1 MNFTVSKSKLY
12 EALVNVSHAISS
24 SNPVP
29 ALKGVKLVVS
39 KENGLTL
46 TGSDNDITIM
56 INLSN
61 EKDKDLRLNVISD
74 GGVVID
80 SKYILD
86 IVHKIDSDTVNV
98 EIIDGA
104 LTMFKGE
111 NAQYRINGIR
121 LEEYPTIDLSRP
133 STVIRCDCRTLTEAI
148 EQTVFAASDKD
159 TKPVLKGLNIVL
171 KDHTLTC
178 VATDSYRLAKKTIPF
193 ENDASFSI
201 TVPSK
206 SMNEAKSILLSNT
219 DVVSIAV
226 NDKKIQFFTDSTILQ
241 SRLLEGGFPDT
252 ERLIPSNFN
261 YTLKLSRSSLINVLD
276 RSMFIKNDNMVI
288 NRLQCSSDDVILS
301 NRSQE
306 IGDFQQSLLNE
317 GAMFNGDPLDISFCA
332 SYVLQ
337 AAKALKG
344 KTIEMRFVGDMKP
357 FIMTDP
363 DDDSILQLALPI
375 RTYN

>member
-12 EALVNVSHAISS
+12 EALVNVNHAISS

-29 ALKGVKLVVS
+29 ALKGIKLVVS
-39 KENGLTL
+39 QENGLTL
-46 TGSDNDITIM
+46 TGSDNDITIV

-61 EKDKDLRLNVISD
+61 EKDKDLNLNIVSE

-86 IVHKIDSDTVNV
+86 IVHKIDSDVINV

-111 NAQYRINGIR
+111 HAQYRINGIR
-121 LEEYPTIDLSRP
+121 VEDYPTIDLTRP
-133 STVIRCDCRTLTEAI
+133 TTVIRCDSRTLMESI
-148 EQTVFAASDKD
+148 EETVFAASDKD

-206 SMNEAKSILLSNT
+206 SMNEAKSILLSSS
-219 DVVSIAV
+219 DVISIAV
-226 NDKKIQFFTDSTILQ
+226 NDKKIQFFTDTTVLQ

-252 ERLIPSNFN
+252 DRLIPSQFN
-261 YTLKLSRSSLINVLD
+261 YTLTLSRSSLMNVLD

-288 NRLQCSSDDVILS
+288 NRLQCSDNDVILS

-306 IGDFQQSLLNE
+306 IGDFQQSLMSE
-317 GAMFNGDPLDISFCA
+317 GAIFEGKPLDISFCA

-344 KTIEMRFVGDMKP
+344 DKIVMHFVGDMKP
-357 FIMTDP
+357 FVMQNP